1 MTIRISK
8 ERTKQI
14 NRLAKEFI
22 TFKEDPS
29 LGEYQQAVIRLIIL
43 ASITV
48 YFSLHYSLIGDKN
61 ILEQP
66 IGFLTIYDVIAIF
79 ILITFK
85 FTPDKSH
92 IRRAFTL
99 LSDLTLLSSTL
110 YIGGA
115 TATPCFSI
123 YLWLI
128 VGYGMRFGQIYLL
141 AGTIIATVEFSFVL
155 LTTQYWIEQRTAG
168 IGLLIGM
175 VVLPI
180 FFSVLLNKLTKAKA
194 DAEEANKAKSRFLA
208 NMSHEIRTPLN
219 GVIGMSDLITETDL
233 NSEQYELAKI
243 IQSSAKTLLTL
254 IEDVLDIS
262 KIESGK
268 FTIECI
274 DFDLHDLVNSTITM
288 LEIQAQ
294 SKGID
299 LVSHISPY
307 TPFRLIGD
315 PHHLR
320 QVFMNLIGNAIK
332 FTEKGGIELR
342 ISTLSENNV
351 MAHIRFEV
359 IDTGIGI
366 PLEAQNSIFDSFTQA
381 DSSTTRRFG
390 GTGLGT
396 TISKQIVE
404 LMGGTIGVHSAVGVG
419 STFWF
424 QIKFNKQK
432 DITLESEKTI
442 FNNIS
447 VLITNSDNEDVMNYL
462 NSWGI
467 KYTITANPS
476 LAMTRLTNAASARK
490 PFDIVI
496 IDSENLEIDAKD
508 FAFSVRSSSPIS
520 RTPLLIMTNQADGYN
535 DLYSS
540 GYTNILNK
548 PIDKPSL
555 FNALHSS
562 LTRSIKNEKTCNLHD
577 YYYQKDVNSS
587 LQLQVLVADDN
598 KTNQIVISKILEHA
612 GHVPYLVNNGKE
624 ALDELESKDFDIIIM
639 DMQMPIMGGIEAA
652 KIYNYSTL
660 GSEKTPII
668 ILTANA
674 TTEAKQQCEEAN
686 VDAYLTKPIEAKKLL
701 STILSVSKKNYSAVD
716 SINTSN
722 NIINITTSDEHLY
735 NMLNKSIINDLISLS
750 NDNKFITEIINGF
763 MKDSEYL
770 LSGMEMAVSKS
781 DYKAYKEF
789 LHALKGCAGSVGAE
803 QLYNACKES
812 IYKDNEPSSYINN
825 LKNLNKIN
833 KETLNDLIGYIKSK
847 TAINYDK

>member
-1 MTIRISK
+1 MTNPISLN
-8 ERTKQI
+8 TKQI
-14 NRLAKEFI
+14 TSLVKEFI

-29 LGEYQQAVIRLIIL
+29 VGEYQQAVIRLIIL

-48 YFSLHYSLIGDKN
+48 YFSLHYYFLGFN
-61 ILEQP
+61 NLLEQP
-66 IGFLTIYDVIAIF
+66 IGFLTVYDFIAIF
-79 ILITFK
+79 ILISFRYI
-85 FTPDKSH
+85 PGKSH
-92 IRRAFTL
+92 TRRTFTL
-99 LSDLTLLSSTL
+99 VADITLLSSTL

-128 VGYGMRFGQIYLL
+128 VGYGMRFGQIYLI
-141 AGTIIATVEFSFVL
+141 AGTIIATIEFLFVL

-175 VVLPI
+175 IVLPI

-219 GVIGMSDLITETDL
+219 GVIGMSDLIAETDL
-233 NSEQYELAKI
+233 NSEQHELAKI
-243 IQSSAKTLLTL
+243 IQSSAKTLLSL

-268 FTIECI
+268 FTIEST

-288 LEIQAQ
+288 LKLQAQ

-342 ISTLSENNV
+342 ISTQSENNT

-366 PLEAQNSIFDSFTQA
+366 PLDAQNSIFESFTQA

-404 LMGGTIGVHSAVGVG
+404 LMGGTIGVHSVVDVG

-424 QIKFNKQK
+424 QINFNKQK
-432 DITLESEKTI
+432 EISLEADKTI
-442 FNNIS
+442 FNKIR
-447 VLITNSDNEDVMNYL
+447 VLITRSDNEDVLNYL
-462 NSWGI
+462 KSWGI
-467 KYTITANPS
+467 EYTIADNST
-476 LAMTRLTNAASARK
+476 LAITRLTDTASGRK
-490 PFDIVI
+490 PFDIVL
-496 IDSENLEIDAKD
+496 IDREYLEIDAQI

-520 RTPLLIMTNQADGYN
+520 HTPLLIITDQTDEDN
-535 DLYSS
+535 DLYKS

-548 PIDKPSL
+548 PVDKPSL

-562 LTRSIKNEKTCNLHD
+562 LTSAIKDEKTCNLHD
-577 YYYQKDVNSS
+577 YYRQKGINSIPH
-587 LQLQVLVADDN
+587 LHILVADDN

-612 GHVPYLVNNGKE
+612 GHIPYLVNNGQE
-624 ALDELESKDFDIIIM
+624 ALDVLESRDFDIIIM

-652 KIYNYSTL
+652 KIYNYSTI

-674 TTEAKQQCEEAN
+674 TTEAKKQCEEAN

-701 STILSVSKKNYSAVD
+701 ATIFSISKQNHSAVD
-716 SINTSN
+716 SINTPN
-722 NIINITTSDEHLY
+722 NVIDITASDEHSHK
-735 NMLNKSIINDLISLS
+735 MLNKSIINDLISLS
-750 NDNKFITEIINGF
+750 KDNKFITEIINGF
-763 MKDSEYL
+763 AKDSEDL
-770 LSGMEMAVSKS
+770 LSGMETAVSNN
-781 DYKAYKEF
+781 DYKAYKEC

-812 IYKDNEPSSYINN
+812 MYKDDEPAIYINN
-825 LKNLNKIN
+825 LKNLNRIN
-833 KETLNDLIGYIKSK
+833 KETMKDLLGYIKSK
-847 TAINYDK
+847 TANNRDK